1 MIQKGWGIMKWKSR
15 FFLLIVFVIVF
26 VFAIMGCAKKLDAKT
41 VQETALFNINHLHS
55 VQVHLS
61 SHVDKE
67 DLHID
72 DLSSKIIY
80 SDDQSYTK
88 AYHVKSNH
96 GEQYFTYQNQIPVVY
111 VKKDATWSSHIN
123 RHNELDSVS
132 ILLRMLLSSD
142 SQTQWKSMGWVEV
155 NHKKCYRLLRP
166 LDTGMIQFILSDIRP
181 MINPYPNHPIHLDD
195 NKGATIN
202 LTVDVDA
209 KTLYPIQYQI
219 QSDLINLHLQLDRF
233 NDIQD
238 TEVAVPDEMVKS
250 IDDHANLT
258 DESIPD
264 VSNEKPEQT
273 KINYGVSLSNRWM
286 GFLGH
291 DQYEVTVNDVA
302 HIIEA
307 KAKDRWVRAFLIHDR
322 PASEAA
328 KAGYALDQNLVSEQA
343 VSDETNIKDSLISNL
358 QTTVIDKDKKKV
370 YFYHFEYTDT
380 NTHLIT
386 QIYHYYID
394 LGDPM
399 YAHIVCT
406 QTSQNKQSDEN
417 ALSVLS
423 DFLFIT

>member
-15 FFLLIVFVIVF
+15 FFLLIVFV
-26 VFAIMGCAKKLDAKT
+26 FAIMGCARKLDAKT
-41 VQETALFNINHLHS
+41 VQETALFNINHLNS

-88 AYHVKSNH
+88 AYHVQSNH

-111 VKKDATWSSHIN
+111 VKKDATWSTHIN

-155 NHKKCYRLLRP
+155 NHKKCYRLIRP
-166 LDTGMIQFILSDIRP
+166 LDTGMIQFILSNIRP
-181 MINPYPNHPIHLDD
+181 MVNQDARHPIHLDD
-195 NKGATIN
+195 SKEFDVN

-233 NDIQD
+233 NAIQD

-250 IDDHANLT
+250 LADHENPM

-273 KINYGVSLSNRWM
+273 KINYGVSLNNRWM

-307 KAKDRWVRAFLIHDR
+307 KAKDRWIRAFLIHDQK
-322 PASEAA
+322 ASEAA
-328 KAGYALDQNLVSEQA
+328 KAGYTLDQNLVSEQA
-343 VSDETNIKDSLISNL
+343 VSDETNIKDSVISNL
-358 QTTVIDKDKKKV
+358 QTTVIDKKNV
-370 YFYHFEYTDT
+370 YFYHFEYTDKDT
-380 NTHLIT
+380 NLIT
-386 QIYHYYID
+386 QVYHYYID
-394 LGDPM
+394 LGDSM

-423 DFLFIT
+423 DFLFTT